1 VEGNRQG
8 HGQQPEE
15 EPEESR
21 ERHQETD
28 QQISPQI
35 GGRDLKIQTTAK
47 IKFDKDDQLVI
58 ESYGNQYVQ
67 LSNVRKFK

>member
-1 VEGNRQG
+1 M
-8 HGQQPEE
+8 
-15 EPEESR
+15 
-21 ERHQETD
+21 
-28 QQISPQI
+28 
-35 GGRDLKIQTTAK
+35 KIQTTAK